1 MDKQENKTSHPQST
15 TEEKKVLIET
25 SSDLYKLPLEVIKNT
40 KIYNFKGNY
49 FDELYEEALKIEK
62 AGGLEKFSISNYL
75 KKGIKIDK
83 IKFQMT
89 YQTQMGQELGVI
101 GSFKELGEWNQDKAL
116 KMEWTNGNVWIKKID
131 YSENNNFEFKFIFIV
146 NMRVEKWEDGNNR
159 IFNYND
165 IKNRLEN
172 EKNNSDVISFS
183 LNQQIY
189 KFDSN
194 ENLLT
199 IIADWN
205 KK

>member
-1 MDKQENKTSHPQST
+1 MDKQEIKKSNP
-15 TEEKKVLIET
+15 EEKKILIET
-25 SSDLYKLPLEVIKNT
+25 SSDLYKLPLDIIKNT

-75 KKGIKIDK
+75 KKGIKIEK

-101 GSFKELGEWNQDKAL
+101 GSIKELGEWNQDKAL
-116 KMEWTNGNVWIKKID
+116 KMEWTNGNVWIKKVDYNENID
-131 YSENNNFEFKFIFIV
+131 FEFKFIFIV

-159 IFNYND
+159 KFNFNE
-165 IKNRLEN
+165 IKNKIEN
-172 EKNNSDVISFS
+172 EKNNSDVVNINI
-183 LNQQIY
+183 NQQIY

-199 IIADWN
+199 IIAEWN

>member
-1 MDKQENKTSHPQST
+1 MDKKENKST
-15 TEEKKVLIET
+15 QQDEKKVIIET
-25 SSDLYKLPLEVIKNT
+25 SSDLYKLPLDVIKNT
-40 KIYNFKGNY
+40 KLYNFKGNY
-49 FDELYEEALKIEK
+49 YDELYEEALKIEK

-75 KKGIKIDK
+75 KKGIKIEK

-116 KMEWTNGNVWIKKID
+116 KMEWTNGNVWIKKVDYNENID
-131 YSENNNFEFKFIFIV
+131 FEFKFIFIV

-159 IFNYND
+159 KFNFNE
-165 IKNRLEN
+165 IKNKIEN
-172 EKNNSDVISFS
+172 EKNNSDVVNINI
-183 LNQQIY
+183 NQQIY

-199 IIADWN
+199 IIAQWN

>member
-1 MDKQENKTSHPQST
+1 MDKQEIKKSNPEENKI
-15 TEEKKVLIET
+15 LIET
-25 SSDLYKLPLEVIKNT
+25 SSDLYKLPLDIIKNT

-75 KKGIKIDK
+75 KKGIKIEK

-101 GSFKELGEWNQDKAL
+101 GSIKELGEWNQDKAL
-116 KMEWTNGNVWIKKID
+116 KMEWTNGNVWIKKVDYNENID
-131 YSENNNFEFKFIFIV
+131 FEFKFIFIV

-159 IFNYND
+159 KFNFNE
-165 IKNRLEN
+165 IKNKIEN
-172 EKNNSDVISFS
+172 EKNNSDVVNINI
-183 LNQQIY
+183 NQQIY

-199 IIADWN
+199 IIAQWN

>member
-1 MDKQENKTSHPQST
+1 MDKQEIKKSNP
-15 TEEKKVLIET
+15 EEKKILIET
-25 SSDLYKLPLEVIKNT
+25 SSDLYKLPLDIIKNT

-75 KKGIKIDK
+75 KKGIKIEK

-101 GSFKELGEWNQDKAL
+101 GSIKELGEWNQDKAL
-116 KMEWTNGNVWIKKID
+116 KMEWTNGNVWIKKVDYNENID
-131 YSENNNFEFKFIFIV
+131 FEFKFIFIV

-159 IFNYND
+159 KFNFNE
-165 IKNRLEN
+165 IKNKIEN
-172 EKNNSDVISFS
+172 EKNNSDVVNINI
-183 LNQQIY
+183 NQQIY

-199 IIADWN
+199 IIAQWN

>member
-1 MDKQENKTSHPQST
+1 MDKKENKSSQPD
-15 TEEKKVLIET
+15 EKKVLIET
-25 SSDLYKLPLEVIKNT
+25 SSDLYKLPLDVIKNT
-40 KIYNFKGNY
+40 KLYNFKGNY

-75 KKGIKIDK
+75 KKGIKIEK

-131 YSENNNFEFKFIFIV
+131 YSENIDFEFKFIFIV
-146 NMRVEKWEDGNNR
+146 NMKVEKWEDGNNR
-159 IFNYND
+159 TFNFNE
-165 IKNRLEN
+165 IKSKLEN
-172 EKNNSDVISFS
+172 EKNNSDIVNIN

-199 IIADWN
+199 IIAEWN

>member
-1 MDKQENKTSHPQST
+1 MDKKENKST
-15 TEEKKVLIET
+15 QQDEKKVIIET
-25 SSDLYKLPLEVIKNT
+25 SSDLYKLPLDVIKNT

-49 FDELYEEALKIEK
+49 FEELYEEALKIEK

-75 KKGIKIDK
+75 KKGIKIEK

-131 YSENNNFEFKFIFIV
+131 YNEGNDFEYKFIFIV
-146 NMRVEKWEDGNNR
+146 NMRVERWEDGNNR
-159 IFNYND
+159 NFNFNE
-165 IKNRLEN
+165 IKNKIEN
-172 EKNNSDVISFS
+172 EKNNSDVVNINI
-183 LNQQIY
+183 NQQIY

-199 IIADWN
+199 IIAQWN

>member
-1 MDKQENKTSHPQST
+1 MDKKENKST
-15 TEEKKVLIET
+15 QQDEKKVIIET
-25 SSDLYKLPLEVIKNT
+25 SSDLYKLPLDVIKNT
-40 KIYNFKGNY
+40 KLYNFKGNY
-49 FDELYEEALKIEK
+49 YDELYEEALKIEK

-75 KKGIKIDK
+75 KKGIKIEK

-101 GSFKELGEWNQDKAL
+101 GSIKELGEWNQDKAL
-116 KMEWTNGNVWIKKID
+116 KMEWTNGNVWIKKVDYNENID
-131 YSENNNFEFKFIFIV
+131 FEFKFIFIV

-159 IFNYND
+159 KFNFNE
-165 IKNRLEN
+165 IKNKIEN
-172 EKNNSDVISFS
+172 EKNNSDVVNINI
-183 LNQQIY
+183 NQQIY

-199 IIADWN
+199 IIAQWN

>member
-1 MDKQENKTSHPQST
+1 MDKKENKST
-15 TEEKKVLIET
+15 QQDEKKVIIET
-25 SSDLYKLPLEVIKNT
+25 SSDLYKLPLDVIKNT
-40 KIYNFKGNY
+40 KLYNFKGNY
-49 FDELYEEALKIEK
+49 YDELYEEALKIEK

-75 KKGIKIDK
+75 KKGIKIEK

-101 GSFKELGEWNQDKAL
+101 GSIKELGEWNQDKAL

-131 YSENNNFEFKFIFIV
+131 YNEGNDFEYKFIFIV
-146 NMRVEKWEDGNNR
+146 NMRVERWEDGNNR
-159 IFNYND
+159 NFNFND
-165 IKNRLEN
+165 IKSRLEN
-172 EKNNSDVISFS
+172 EKNNSDIITIH

-194 ENLLT
+194 DNLLT
-199 IIADWN
+199 IIAEWN

>member
-1 MDKQENKTSHPQST
+1 MDKQEIKKSNP
-15 TEEKKVLIET
+15 EEKKILIET
-25 SSDLYKLPLEVIKNT
+25 SSDLYKLPLDIIKNT

-75 KKGIKIDK
+75 KKGIKIEK

-101 GSFKELGEWNQDKAL
+101 GSIKELGEWNQDKAL

-131 YSENNNFEFKFIFIV
+131 YSENIDFEFKFIFIV
-146 NMRVEKWEDGNNR
+146 NMKVEKWEDGNNR
-159 IFNYND
+159 IFNFNE
-165 IKNRLEN
+165 IKSKLEN
-172 EKNNSDVISFS
+172 EKNNSDIVNIN

-199 IIADWN
+199 IIAEWN

>member
-1 MDKQENKTSHPQST
+1 MDKKENKSSQPD
-15 TEEKKVLIET
+15 EKKVLIET
-25 SSDLYKLPLEVIKNT
+25 SSDLYKLPLDVIKNT
-40 KIYNFKGNY
+40 KLYNFKGNY

-75 KKGIKIDK
+75 KKGIKIEK

-131 YSENNNFEFKFIFIV
+131 YSEGSDFEFKFIFIV

-159 IFNYND
+159 KFNFNE
-165 IKNRLEN
+165 IKSKLEN
-172 EKNNSDVISFS
+172 EKNNSDIVNINF
-183 LNQQIY
+183 NQQIY

-199 IIADWN
+199 IIAEWN

>member
-1 MDKQENKTSHPQST
+1 MDKQEIKKSNP
-15 TEEKKVLIET
+15 EEKKILIET
-25 SSDLYKLPLEVIKNT
+25 SSDLYKLPLDIIKNT

-49 FDELYEEALKIEK
+49 FDELYEESLKIEK

-75 KKGIKIDK
+75 KKGIKIEK

-101 GSFKELGEWNQDKAL
+101 GSIKELGEWNQDKAL
-116 KMEWTNGNVWIKKID
+116 KMEWTNGNVWIKKVDYNENID
-131 YSENNNFEFKFIFIV
+131 FEFKFIFIV

-159 IFNYND
+159 KFNFNE
-165 IKNRLEN
+165 IKNKIEN
-172 EKNNSDVISFS
+172 EKNNSDVVNINI
-183 LNQQIY
+183 NQQIY

-199 IIADWN
+199 IIAQWN

>member
-1 MDKQENKTSHPQST
+1 MDKKENKSSQPD
-15 TEEKKVLIET
+15 EKKVLIET
-25 SSDLYKLPLEVIKNT
+25 SSDLYKLPLDVIKNT
-40 KIYNFKGNY
+40 KLYNFKGNY

-75 KKGIKIDK
+75 KKGIKIEK

-131 YSENNNFEFKFIFIV
+131 YSENIDFEFKFIFIV

-159 IFNYND
+159 KFNFNE
-165 IKNRLEN
+165 IKNKIEN
-172 EKNNSDVISFS
+172 EKNNSDVVNINI
-183 LNQQIY
+183 NQQIY

-199 IIADWN
+199 IIAQWN

>member
-1 MDKQENKTSHPQST
+1 MDKQEIKKSNP
-15 TEEKKVLIET
+15 EEKKILIET
-25 SSDLYKLPLEVIKNT
+25 SSDLYKLPLDIIKNT

-75 KKGIKIDK
+75 KKGIKIEK

-116 KMEWTNGNVWIKKID
+116 KMEWTNGNVWIKKVDYNENID
-131 YSENNNFEFKFIFIV
+131 FEFKFIFIV

-159 IFNYND
+159 KFNFNE
-165 IKNRLEN
+165 IKNKIEN
-172 EKNNSDVISFS
+172 EKNNSDVVNINI
-183 LNQQIY
+183 NQQIY

-199 IIADWN
+199 IIAQWN

>member
-1 MDKQENKTSHPQST
+1 MDKKENKSSQPD
-15 TEEKKVLIET
+15 EKKVLIET
-25 SSDLYKLPLEVIKNT
+25 SSDLYKLPLDVIKNT
-40 KIYNFKGNY
+40 KLYNFKGNY

-75 KKGIKIDK
+75 KKGIKIEK

-131 YSENNNFEFKFIFIV
+131 YSENIDFEFKFIFIV
-146 NMRVEKWEDGNNR
+146 NMKVEKWEDGNNR
-159 IFNYND
+159 IFNFNE
-165 IKNRLEN
+165 IKSKLEN
-172 EKNNSDVISFS
+172 EKNNSDIVNIN

>member
-1 MDKQENKTSHPQST
+1 
-15 TEEKKVLIET
+15 
-25 SSDLYKLPLEVIKNT
+25 
-40 KIYNFKGNY
+40 
-49 FDELYEEALKIEK
+49 
-62 AGGLEKFSISNYL
+62 
-75 KKGIKIDK
+75 
-83 IKFQMT
+83 MT

-116 KMEWTNGNVWIKKID
+116 KMEWTNGNVWVKTIN
-131 YSENNNFEFKFIFIV
+131 YTENNDFEFKFIFIV

-159 IFNYND
+159 IFNFND
-165 IKNRLEN
+165 IKSRLEN
-172 EKNNSDVISFS
+172 EKNNSEITTFS

-189 KFDSN
+189 KFNSN

>member
-1 MDKQENKTSHPQST
+1 MDKKENKST
-15 TEEKKVLIET
+15 QQDEKKVIIEK
-25 SSDLYKLPLEVIKNT
+25 SSDLYKLPLDVIKNT
-40 KIYNFKGNY
+40 KLYNFKGNY
-49 FDELYEEALKIEK
+49 YDELYEEALKIEK

-75 KKGIKIDK
+75 KKGIKIEK

-131 YSENNNFEFKFIFIV
+131 YNEGNDFEYKFIFIV
-146 NMRVEKWEDGNNR
+146 NMRVERWEDGNNR
-159 IFNYND
+159 NFNFND
-165 IKNRLEN
+165 IKSRLEN
-172 EKNNSDVISFS
+172 EKNNSDIITIH
-183 LNQQIY
+183 LNQQTY

-194 ENLLT
+194 DNLLT
-199 IIADWN
+199 IIAECN

>member
-1 MDKQENKTSHPQST
+1 MDKKENKSSQPD
-15 TEEKKVLIET
+15 EKKVLIET
-25 SSDLYKLPLEVIKNT
+25 SSDLYKLPLDVIKNT
-40 KIYNFKGNY
+40 KLYNFKGNY

-75 KKGIKIDK
+75 KKGIKIEK

-131 YSENNNFEFKFIFIV
+131 YSENIDFEFKFIFIV
-146 NMRVEKWEDGNNR
+146 NMKVEKWEDGNNR
-159 IFNYND
+159 IFNFNE
-165 IKNRLEN
+165 IKSKLEN
-172 EKNNSDVISFS
+172 EKNNSDIVNIN

-199 IIADWN
+199 IIAEWN

>member
-1 MDKQENKTSHPQST
+1 MDKQEIKKSNP
-15 TEEKKVLIET
+15 EEKKILIET
-25 SSDLYKLPLEVIKNT
+25 SSDLYKLPLDIIKNT

-75 KKGIKIDK
+75 KKGIKIEK

-101 GSFKELGEWNQDKAL
+101 GSIKELGEWNQDKAL
-116 KMEWTNGNVWIKKID
+116 KMEQTNGNVWIKKID
-131 YSENNNFEFKFIFIV
+131 YNENIDFEFKFIFIV
-146 NMRVEKWEDGNNR
+146 NMKVEKWEDGNNR
-159 IFNYND
+159 KFNFND
-165 IKNRLEN
+165 IKSKLEN
-172 EKNNSDVISFS
+172 EKNNSDIVNINY
-183 LNQQIY
+183 NQQIY

-199 IIADWN
+199 IIAEWN